1 MIAFYYYYY
10 YYYYYTLSCHLLQSF
25 WANFSHP
32 FTMCCTLSIFF
43 HIICTTGFHWSYLCI
58 ASHSLLWW
66 PVSLQH
72 ITKLLYR
79 SSNHFWITIVKIYLY
94 QLSLAF
100 PWWTVRAFS
109 FHTSFVSVLGIPS
122 VLIVSAAA
130 TPLIRFSSELVT

>member
-1 MIAFYYYYY
+1 MLIFIIIIIIIIV
-10 YYYYYTLSCHLLQSF
+10 TLSCRLLQSF

-58 ASHSLLWW
+58 ASHSLFWW